1 MIAATQMPSLSG
13 GENET
18 KMPAPVQPLMPSL
31 DPSLGFGQ
39 MPQMFAP
46 NQFAQK
52 FDLNN
57 PLLMA
62 AVLQNPQLAAMY
74 FGLQQMKQQQQ
85 QQQQYNTLTK
95 PTQVMQT
102 ETVYNTKVVSFYDGR
117 ATRSRTILEPAGT
130 TEKLV
135 NTFTTQL
142 VPMMNPSPQ
151 LAAMQQAQM
160 QNAFATQMGMPM
172 GMQMPQFQ
180 MTPSMQS
187 STTLKTVTTVTEATM
202 TKSKVYTLVYNALST
217 RYRTITSTSVTP
229 TTITTVLTETVQVPV
244 APVSTLPNMNFFG

>member
-13 GENET
+13 EGET
-18 KMPAPVQPLMPSL
+18 KMPVAPVQPLMPSI

-39 MPQMFAP
+39 MPAMFP
-46 NQFAQK
+46 QNQFAQK

-74 FGLQQMKQQQQ
+74 FGFQQMKQ

-95 PTQVMQT
+95 PTQVLQT
-102 ETVYNTKVVSFYDGR
+102 ETIYNTKVVSFYDGR
-117 ATRSRTILEPAGT
+117 TTRSRTILEPAGT
-130 TEKLV
+130 TEKLM

-142 VPMMNPSPQ
+142 VPIMNQNAPQ
-151 LAAMQQAQM
+151 LAAQM
-160 QNAFATQMGMPM
+160 QNAFGTQMQGMPM
-172 GMQMPQFQ
+172 GMAQMAPFQ
-180 MTPSMQS
+180 MTPSMTS

-229 TTITTVLTETVQVPV
+229 TTITTVLTETVQIPV

>member
-1 MIAATQMPSLSG
+1 MIAATQMPSFS

-18 KMPAPVQPLMPSL
+18 KMTAPVQPLMPSL

-39 MPQMFAP
+39 MPQMFAQ

-74 FGLQQMKQQQQ
+74 FGFQQMKQQQ

-95 PTQVMQT
+95 PTQVLQT
-102 ETVYNTKVVSFYDGR
+102 ETIYNTKVVSFYDGR
-117 ATRSRTILEPAGT
+117 TTRSRTILEPAGT
-130 TEKLV
+130 TEKLM

-142 VPMMNPSPQ
+142 VPIMNPNPQ
-151 LAAMQQAQM
+151 IAALQQAQM

-187 STTLKTVTTVTEATM
+187 STTVKTVTTVTEATM

-217 RYRTITSTSVTP
+217 RYRTITSTSVMP

-244 APVSTLPNMNFFG
+244 ASQLPNMNFFG